1 MKNKY
6 KINIDQPLP
15 SEDKISQHKDFGR
28 ILADYHNLTQ
38 PIYRRPL
45 YKNPKAFIGLVFI
58 LSIAF
63 LVFWAVEQEEKE
75 KAKTEEAAKMP
86 QELLLA
92 EENAFLKAPIPALAL
107 PVMSVKAN
115 ASKPQAIEVPGKVTV
130 QVPADAF
137 QTANGNPATGD
148 IDLAIRA
155 VSQPAEL
162 IAMGLPMQADN
173 QLIQQHLV
181 LELNASQNGQPLTL
195 RSGKSIHIEQEVA
208 PEYSQALT
216 HYNLD
221 PKSRKWAGT
230 SDAPIQPI
238 VRKQNAASIGQ
249 EDGFG
254 VIQFDENGKVIPE
267 KRKPAIDGKEIKVL
281 SFDLQ
286 QLGIACLGESASK
299 TSGLMSYKVRFTD
312 PQGQSLRI
320 LTLYSL
326 PEGLNTVQFFW
337 PKSADFTFEPS
348 ILSGTSTT
356 FAGFLPDGRL
366 AISQPIGLL
375 PNTVAVHTLQMEI
388 SDSPV
393 KDIHDLTQRL
403 APASG
408 H

>member
-15 SEDKISQHKDFGR
+15 SDDKIAQHKDFGR

-86 QELLLA
+86 KELLMA

-137 QTANGNPATGD
+137 QTADSKPVRGD
-148 IDLAIRA
+148 IDLSIRTIT
-155 VSQPAEL
+155 QPAEL
-162 IAMGLPMQADN
+162 IAMGLPMQGDN

-181 LELNASQNGQPLTL
+181 LEVNATQNGQPLTL
-195 RSGKSIHIEQEVA
+195 QPGKSIHIEQQVA
-208 PEYSQALT
+208 PEFSQALS
-216 HYNLD
+216 HFNLD
-221 PKSRKWAGT
+221 SKSRKWVGT
-230 SDAPIQPI
+230 AEAPIQPTI
-238 VRKQNAASIGQ
+238 RKQNAASIRQ

-267 KRKPAIDGKEIKVL
+267 KRQPAPNGKEIKVL
-281 SFDLQ
+281 SFDLK
-286 QLGIACLGESASK
+286 QLGIACLGESASN

-312 PQGQSLRI
+312 PQGQALRI

-337 PKSADFTFEPS
+337 PKSTDFTFEPMM
-348 ILSGTSTT
+348 LSGTATT

-366 AISQPIGLL
+366 AISQPVGVL
-375 PNTVAVHTLQMEI
+375 PNTVPVHTLKMEI